1 MIKIREEMNETENR
15 KTMEKINKTKSRFF
29 DKIDKIDKPL
39 AELTKRN
46 EKTQITK
53 IKNERGTI
61 TADCTEVKRIIKE
74 FYEQLGV
81 NKLDNLDDTDIFL
94 ERNKLPN

>member
-1 MIKIREEMNETENR
+1 MNETEER
-15 KTMEKINKTKSRFF
+15 KTMEKIRKTKSRFL

-46 EKTQITK
+46 EKTQITR

-61 TADCTEVKRIIKE
+61 TADCTEVKMIIKD
-74 FYEQLGV
+74 FM
-81 NKLDNLDDTDIFL
+81 NDWMSTN
-94 ERNKLPN
+94 

>member
-29 DKIDKIDKPL
+29 DKIDKIDQL
-39 AELTKRN
+39 LVELTKRN

-74 FYEQLGV
+74 FYQQLDV

>member
-15 KTMEKINKTKSRFF
+15 KTMEKMNKTKSWFF
-29 DKIDKIDKPL
+29 DKIDTIDKSL
-39 AELTKRN
+39 AELTNRN

-53 IKNERGTI
+53 IKKERGTI
-61 TADCTEVKRIIKE
+61 TADCTEVKMIIKE
-74 FYEQLGV
+74 FYEQLDV
-81 NKLDNLDDTDIFL
+81 NKLDNLDDTDTFL